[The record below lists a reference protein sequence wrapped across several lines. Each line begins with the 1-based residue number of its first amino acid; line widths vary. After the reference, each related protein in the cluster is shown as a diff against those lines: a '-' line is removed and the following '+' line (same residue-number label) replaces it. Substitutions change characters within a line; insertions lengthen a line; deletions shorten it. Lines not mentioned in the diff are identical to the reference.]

1 MGVYGYPT
9 TWVGYARVKG
19 TNLKAVNAALKSY

>member
-9 TWVGYARVKG
+9 TWVGYSRVNG
-19 TNLKAVNAALKSY
+19 TNLKAVNAALNSY